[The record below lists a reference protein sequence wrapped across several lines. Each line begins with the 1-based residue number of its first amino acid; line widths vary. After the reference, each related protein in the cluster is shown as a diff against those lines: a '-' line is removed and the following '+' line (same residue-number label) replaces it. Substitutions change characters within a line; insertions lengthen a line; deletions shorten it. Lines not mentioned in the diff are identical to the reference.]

1 MAGSVRDYAFDGE
14 KPGYNQ
20 LVKRFGDPRQV
31 AATYVNEMETDELIA
46 RLKING
52 KIISV
57 VLLAVVLLVIVRF
70 CFNLA
75 SLRSFQRDMNG
86 YAVVE
91 IIEVER
97 KLIDEGEGK

>member
-1 MAGSVRDYAFDGE
+1 MNSSIRDYVSEGA
-14 KPGYNQ
+14 KPDYDQ
-20 LVKRFGDPRQV
+20 LVKRFGDPKQV

-57 VLLAVVLLVIVRF
+57 VLLAVVLLVIMRF